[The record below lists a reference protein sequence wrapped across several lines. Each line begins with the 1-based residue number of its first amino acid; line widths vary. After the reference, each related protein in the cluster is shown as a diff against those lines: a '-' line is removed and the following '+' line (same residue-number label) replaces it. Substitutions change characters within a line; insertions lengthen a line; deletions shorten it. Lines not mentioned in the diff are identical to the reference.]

1 MAVFCSRYLTSDP
14 FKHGLR
20 ERSVREFA
28 LSGYYSLQDYAA
40 AFWHHHVDFVLN
52 PAANVPV
59 ELSENIVGSVI
70 CLLGDYKVMQ
80 QTGST
85 TLGSQPGP
93 TAEQIRKILQ
103 EWRNNGQ
110 KDSFEERTSAIRR
123 VIELIDI
130 AGLDDQRKTVFLGL
144 NGVPHFKCPKPR
156 CQMFALGFM
165 DRQTRDAHVE
175 EHERPFKCPNEG
187 CYARSIGFPSQSALD
202 VHDKRL
208 HSYSASPQ
216 PLFPPS
222 TMKTDI
228 FTACTRGDLDAV
240 KVFVSQGIDVNVAT
254 QPRGQLTP
262 LVLAAR
268 KGHVLVCQYLILRGA
283 RIYHINASIP
293 RGSITALGEAIKRQ
307 DYDLFRILVE
317 TADEHQRLTFLGGS
331 PTRGLQHYVQAAVVS
346 GAVEILRDLLSWYK
360 QSSDAAVDTILYD
373 SCEWK
378 NNEAIARILLS
389 RMKPEDINRLN
400 NVGETPLREA
410 VRFGNVNI
418 VRLLLE
424 AGADAHIK
432 DKEGRLPVYW
442 ACANYNAKIHNI
454 LTILLD
460 YTDDLDCPDNPG
472 ETLLQAAM
480 RYNRTE
486 AVRLLVEKGADV
498 NAKGTGGW
506 AALHMA
512 VKRGDEAAVRL
523 LVELGADINATDAS
537 GWTVLYI
544 AVKRGDKAVARLL
557 VELGADVNAKVIGG
571 QTALHLATEQGD
583 EAAARLLVEKGADV
597 NIKDVGGRTA
607 LRLATERG
615 YEAVAKLLVEEG
627 ADTNA
632 KDAEGW
638 MALHLAV
645 KRGDEAEAGLLVER
659 GADINARDASGWTV
673 LHLAVKRR
681 DEAAVRL
688 LVELGAYINARDAGG
703 GTVLHLA
710 AEQGDE
716 AVARLLV
723 EKGADVNAR
732 NAGGRTVLHL
742 AVEQGAEAAA
752 RLLVEKGADVNARD
766 AGGWTVLHLAADQG
780 DEAVA
785 RLLVEKGV
793 DVNAEE
799 KFGLTALQLAEE
811 RRRKAVIQILRSC

>member
-20 ERSVREFA
+20 ERSIREFA

-40 AFWHHHVDFVLN
+40 AFWHHHVDSVLN
-52 PAANVPV
+52 PAADVPV

-80 QTGST
+80 QTGSI
-85 TLGSQPGP
+85 TLGSQPSP
-93 TAEQIRKILQ
+93 TAQQIWKILQ

-123 VIELIDI
+123 VIELIDL
-130 AGLDDQRKTVFLGL
+130 AGIDDQRKTVFLGL

-202 VHDKRL
+202 VHVKRL
-208 HSYSASPQ
+208 HSYSASSQ
-216 PLFPPS
+216 PLFPLS
-222 TMKTDI
+222 ATKTDI

-240 KVFVSQGIDVNVAT
+240 KLFVRQGIDVNVT
-254 QPRGQLTP
+254 TRLGGQLTP
-262 LVLAAR
+262 LILAAR
-268 KGHVLVCQYLILRGA
+268 KGHVLVCQYLILHGA
-283 RIYHINASIP
+283 RVYPTKFTIS
-293 RGSITALGEAIKRQ
+293 RGTITALGEAIKRQ

-317 TADEHQRLTFLGGS
+317 TAGEHQRLAFLGDLS
-331 PTRGLQHYVQAAVVS
+331 TRGLQHYVQAAVAS
-346 GAVEILRDLLSWYK
+346 GAVEILGDLLSWYK

-373 SCEWK
+373 ACEWK
-378 NNEAIARILLS
+378 SNEAIARILLS

-400 NVGETPLREA
+400 NVGGTPLRGA
-410 VRFGNVNI
+410 VRFGSVHI

-424 AGADAHIK
+424 AGADTNIR

-442 ACANYNAKIHNI
+442 ACADYNAKFDNI

-460 YTDDLDCPDNPG
+460 HTDGLDFPDNSR
-472 ETLLQAAM
+472 ETLLSVAM
-480 RYNRTE
+480 SYNRTE
-486 AVRLLVEKGADV
+486 AARLLVEKGADV
-498 NAKGTGGW
+498 NAKDTGGW

-512 VKRGDEAAVRL
+512 VKRGDEAA
-523 LVELGADINATDAS
+523 
-537 GWTVLYI
+537 
-544 AVKRGDKAVARLL
+544 ARLL

-571 QTALHLATEQGD
+571 RTVLDLAAELGHWAVAKLLVEEGADINAKDTEGWMALHLAVKQGDEVAARLLVELGADVNARAIGGQTALHLAAEQGD
-583 EAAARLLVEKGADV
+583 EAAARLLVEKGVGV
-597 NIKDVGGRTA
+597 NIKDAGGRTA
-607 LRLATERG
+607 LRLAAERSH
-615 YEAVAKLLVEEG
+615 EAVAKLLVEEG
-627 ADTNA
+627 ADINA
-632 KDAEGW
+632 KGAEGW

-645 KRGDEAEAGLLVER
+645 RQGDEVEVRLLVER
-659 GADINARDASGWTV
+659 GVDINARDASGLTA
-673 LHLAVKRR
+673 LYLAVK
-681 DEAAVRL
+681 
-688 LVELGAYINARDAGG
+688 
-703 GTVLHLA
+703 
-710 AEQGDE
+710 QGNE
-716 AVARLLV
+716 
-723 EKGADVNAR
+723 G
-732 NAGGRTVLHL
+732 
-742 AVEQGAEAAA
+742 AA
-752 RLLVEKGADVNARD
+752 RLLAERGADVNARD

-793 DVNAEE
+793 DVNAKE

-811 RRRKAVIQILRSC
+811 RRHEAVIRILRSC